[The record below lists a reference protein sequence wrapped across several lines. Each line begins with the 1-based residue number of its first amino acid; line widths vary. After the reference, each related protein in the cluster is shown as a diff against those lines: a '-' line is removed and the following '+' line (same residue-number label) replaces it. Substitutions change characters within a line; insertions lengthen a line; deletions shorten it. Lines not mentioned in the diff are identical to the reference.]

1 MKKFVASLALV
12 PLAFGLAACGSNS
25 SDATSDKSETI
36 KIGVT
41 GADAVHEAFIEAAK
55 NEGINVEIIDLGDY
69 NQPNPALTA
78 GDIDLNWFQHLDY
91 LSKYNVEN
99 NDNLQVVG
107 PTVIY
112 PMALFSSKYDSVDA
126 IPEDSEIAVPNDPS
140 NGSRALMLLEA
151 NGLIELTSETDAP
164 TVDDVDSEKSKV
176 TVIAVDATQ
185 TVRSM
190 ESVAASVVNNDFI
203 LDAGLDPNEAL
214 AMDDPA
220 NPSARKYVNVFV
232 SRDGDQDN
240 ETYKKLVDVFHTQ
253 PVQDAVQEVTRGT
266 SVEVTTDVSELRATL
281 SDLEDK
287 FRNS

>member
-25 SDATSDKSETI
+25 SEGETI

-41 GADAVHEAFIEAAK
+41 GASQEHEAFTEAAK
-55 NEGINVEIIDLGDY
+55 EEGISVEIIDLADY
-69 NQPNPALTA
+69 NKPNPALKS

-99 NDNLQVVG
+99 DDNLQLVG

-112 PMALFSSKYDSVDA
+112 PMALFSSQYDSVEA
-126 IPEDSEIAVPNDPS
+126 IPEGGEIAIPNDPS
-140 NGSRALMLLEA
+140 NSGRALLLLEA
-151 NGLIELTSETDAP
+151 NGLVEFTSETDAP
-164 TVDDVDSEKSKV
+164 TVDDVDTKKSKV
-176 TVIAVDATQ
+176 KISAVDATQ

-190 ESVAASVVNNDFI
+190 GSVAGSVVNNDFI

-220 NPSARKYVNVFV
+220 NPSARKYVNAFV

-240 ETYKKLVDVFHTQ
+240 ETYKKLVEIFHSQ
-253 PVQDAVQEVTRGT
+253 KVQDTVQEVSGGT
-266 SVEVTTDVSELRATL
+266 AVEVTTDVEELRASL
-281 SDLEDK
+281 AELEEDL
-287 FRNS
+287 RNS

>member
-25 SDATSDKSETI
+25 SEGETI

-41 GADAVHEAFIEAAK
+41 GASQEHEAFTEAAK
-55 NEGINVEIIDLGDY
+55 EEGISVEIIDLADY
-69 NQPNPALTA
+69 NKPNPALKS

-99 NDNLQVVG
+99 DDNLQLVG

-112 PMALFSSKYDSVDA
+112 PMALFSSQYDSVEA
-126 IPEDSEIAVPNDPS
+126 IPEGSEIAIPNDPS
-140 NGSRALMLLEA
+140 NSGRALLLLEA
-151 NGLIELTSETDAP
+151 NGLVEFTSETDAP
-164 TVDDVDSEKSKV
+164 TVDDVDTKKSKV
-176 TVIAVDATQ
+176 KISAVDATQ

-190 ESVAASVVNNDFI
+190 GSVAGSVVNNDFI

-220 NPSARKYVNVFV
+220 NPSARKYVNAFV

-240 ETYKKLVDVFHTQ
+240 ETYKKLVEIFHSQ
-253 PVQDAVQEVTRGT
+253 KVQDAVQEVSGGT
-266 SVEVTTDVSELRATL
+266 AVEVTTDIEELRASL
-281 SDLEDK
+281 AELEEDL
-287 FRNS
+287 RNS

>member
-25 SDATSDKSETI
+25 SDSASEDKTV
-36 KIGVT
+36 KIGVV
-41 GADAVHEAFIEAAK
+41 GSDKVHEAFVAAAK
-55 NEGINVEIIDLGDY
+55 DEGITVEIVDFGDY
-69 NQPNPALTA
+69 NQPNPALKA

-99 NDNLQVVG
+99 DDNLQVVG

-112 PMALFSSKYDSVDA
+112 PMALFSSKYDSVES
-126 IPEDSEIAVPNDPS
+126 IPADGEIAVPNDPS
-140 NGSRALMLLEA
+140 NSGRALLLLEA
-151 NGLIELTSETDAP
+151 NGLVEFTSETDSP
-164 TVDDVDSEKSKV
+164 TIDDVDAEKSKV
-176 TVIAVDATQ
+176 KVTAVDATQ

-220 NPSARKYVNVFV
+220 NPSARKYVNVFA

-240 ETYKKLVDVFHTQ
+240 ETYKKLVEIFHTKS
-253 PVQDAVQEVTRGT
+253 VQDAVQEVTGGT
-266 SVEVTTDVSELRATL
+266 GVEVTSDVKELRTTL
-281 SDLEDK
+281 SELEDK
-287 FRNS
+287 LRNS

>member
-1 MKKFVASLALV
+1 MALV

-25 SDATSDKSETI
+25 SEGETI

-41 GADAVHEAFIEAAK
+41 GASQEHEAFTEAAK
-55 NEGINVEIIDLGDY
+55 EEGISVEIIDLADY
-69 NQPNPALTA
+69 NKPNPALKS

-99 NDNLQVVG
+99 DDNLQLVG

-112 PMALFSSKYDSVDA
+112 PMALFSSQYDSVEA
-126 IPEDSEIAVPNDPS
+126 IPEGSEIAIPNDPS
-140 NGSRALMLLEA
+140 NSGRALLLLEA
-151 NGLIELTSETDAP
+151 NGLVEFTSETDAP
-164 TVDDVDSEKSKV
+164 TVDDVDTKKSKV
-176 TVIAVDATQ
+176 KISAVDATQ

-190 ESVAASVVNNDFI
+190 GSVAGSVVNNDFI

-220 NPSARKYVNVFV
+220 NPSARKYVNAFV

-240 ETYKKLVDVFHTQ
+240 ETYKKLVEIFHSQ
-253 PVQDAVQEVTRGT
+253 KVQDAVQEVSGGT
-266 SVEVTTDVSELRATL
+266 AVEVTTDIEELRASL
-281 SDLEDK
+281 AELEEDL
-287 FRNS
+287 RNS